1 MLHPSPRPPREG
13 GDPERG
19 QPDIGVPQVWAPAF
33 AGDADEGGRIALPSD
48 RVRMLHPSPRPPRV
62 PREGGDPEQDQPGLR
77 SSTGLGPRLRG
88 ERGWRRL

>member
-33 AGDADEGGRIALPSD
+33 AGDADEGDFKPLSPASLRGASRRSKLGEYHIKSAPTPWIAS
-48 RVRMLHPSPRPPRV
+48 
-62 PREGGDPEQDQPGLR
+62 LR
-77 SSTGLGPRLRG
+77 SQ
-88 ERGWRRL
+88 